1 MTCARYSTSVDPPCS
16 ARCSSAVSSCRRVY
30 LCAACRRSCC
40 VPAAL
45 WRVHPFCGVHVAGTW
60 QGSVEYG
67 YLLNRI
73 WLDDYT
79 IWLQQ
84 QPARRI
90 ARLAAAVGALS
101 LSKDGVGWPLLAY
114 EQCARDDV
122 DDDDDEHDADA

>member
-1 MTCARYSTSVDPPCS
+1 MTCARYSTSVDPLCS
-16 ARCSSAVSSCRRVY
+16 VRCSSAVSSCRRVC
-30 LCAACRRSCC
+30 LCAARRRCC
-40 VPAAL
+40 CAGGTVARPSIL
-45 WRVHPFCGVHVAGTW
+45 WSHVAGTW

-114 EQCARDDV
+114 EQCARDD
-122 DDDDDEHDADA
+122 DDDDEHDADA

>member
-16 ARCSSAVSSCRRVY
+16 VRCSSAVSSCRRVC
-30 LCAACRRSCC
+30 LCASRRRCC
-40 VPAAL
+40 CAGGTVARPSIL
-45 WRVHPFCGVHVAGTW
+45 WSHVAGTW

-101 LSKDGVGWPLLAY
+101 LSKDAVGWPLHAY

-122 DDDDDEHDADA
+122 DEHDADA

>member
-1 MTCARYSTSVDPPCS
+1 MTCARYSTSVDPLCS
-16 ARCSSAVSSCRRVY
+16 VRCSSAVSSCRRVC
-30 LCAACRRSCC
+30 LCAARRRCC
-40 VPAAL
+40 CAGGTVARPSIP
-45 WRVHPFCGVHVAGTW
+45 WSHVAGAW

-90 ARLAAAVGALS
+90 ARLAAVVGALS
-101 LSKDGVGWPLLAY
+101 LRKDAVGWPLHAY

-122 DDDDDEHDADA
+122 DEHCDADA